1 MESQIVWED
10 VRSLVDSRIDSNQL
24 HRWPF
29 KYAVPIDVRF
39 IVLDRR
45 EDVQPHQPD
54 HLEVFFME
62 SGRVGY
68 EVDGHA
74 REIKKNDVVVVGE
87 GIHHR
92 VLSAHA
98 RNRGARIAVLSFLPQ
113 LLLSA
118 NPAGDDL
125 HYLMPFSMLGSSAL
139 DVSNVISGTPA
150 LSRDIFDCIQRV
162 LKAMP
167 GDSERSRLAARTY
180 LRMILFALTDYYWDL
195 RVARGAARRIR
206 EEFKRLGPAIQHV
219 QENYARPIPVTQVAR
234 LCAMSQTCFMEVFK
248 QVTGQTFGVYLKRF
262 RIGKAQE
269 LLITTG
275 KTLSEISYETGFCDQ
290 SHFGDVFRQVTGTT
304 PLVYRLSAKSWV
316 DFSI

>member
-1 MESQIVWED
+1 MDTQIVWED
-10 VRSLVDSRIDSNQL
+10 VRSLVESRIDSNQL

-29 KYAVPIDVRF
+29 KYDVPIDVRF
-39 IVLDRR
+39 IVLNRR
-45 EDVQPHQPD
+45 EDVRPHQPD

-68 EVDGHA
+68 EVDGRA

-92 VLSAHA
+92 VLPTHA
-98 RNRGARIAVLSFLPQ
+98 ANGGARIAVLSFLPQ

-125 HYLMPFSMLGSSAL
+125 HYLMPFSMFGSSAV
-139 DVSNVISGTPA
+139 DVSNVISDSPV
-150 LSRDIFDCIQRV
+150 LSREIFDWIQRV

-167 GDSERSRLAARTY
+167 GDCERSRLAARTY
-180 LRMILFALTDYYWDL
+180 LRMILFALADYYWDL
-195 RVARGAARRIR
+195 RAARGATRRIR
-206 EEFKRLGPAIQHV
+206 EEFKRLRPALQHV
-219 QENYARPIPVTQVAR
+219 QENYARPIPATHAAR

-248 QVTGQTFGVYLKRF
+248 QVTGQPFSVYLRRF

-269 LLITTG
+269 LLVSTE

-290 SHFGDVFRQVTGTT
+290 SHFGAVFRQVIGKT
-304 PLVYRLSAKSWV
+304 PLAYRLSAKSW
-316 DFSI
+316 DLST